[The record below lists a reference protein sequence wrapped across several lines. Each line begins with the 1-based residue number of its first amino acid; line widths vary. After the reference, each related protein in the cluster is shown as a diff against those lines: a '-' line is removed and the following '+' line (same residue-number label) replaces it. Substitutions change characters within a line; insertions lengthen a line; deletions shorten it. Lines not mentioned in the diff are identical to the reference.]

1 MAAHYLIQNSTSNKA
16 KREQLSLKY
25 QVLAPETAFVGVVE
39 GEDETIELIEYDE
52 NRAAVDVKA
61 HTRDWDSFGS
71 SFEQAE
77 EVDEEIHWSD

>member
-39 GEDETIELIEYDE
+39 GEDETIEYD
-52 NRAAVDVKA
+52 
-61 HTRDWDSFGS
+61 
-71 SFEQAE
+71 
-77 EVDEEIHWSD
+77 